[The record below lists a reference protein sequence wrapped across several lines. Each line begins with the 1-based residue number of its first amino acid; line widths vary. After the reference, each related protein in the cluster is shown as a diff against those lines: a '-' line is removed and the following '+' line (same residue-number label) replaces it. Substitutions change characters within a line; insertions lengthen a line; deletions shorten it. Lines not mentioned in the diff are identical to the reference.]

1 MLVCTPLLITPCF
14 PAWLCWW
21 LSLKVILAS
30 SWLSFWCKGG
40 HRREVCASHLTCP
53 LALRYV
59 IISREEREQN
69 LMAFQHS
76 ERIYFRACRDIHPG
90 EKLRVWYSEDY
101 MNRLHS
107 MSQETLSRNFTSG
120 ESLSL
125 LSPDPLGLPH
135 SWARCGG
142 WSRFCTGCVRRAAFL
157 EAEHLQVRPPALPGI
172 DGWVYKE
179 IKKATVVEIMKERFM
194 LWCVLSCV
202 VLCHVV
208 CVLQGPD
215 SMPRDYRA
223 PLSQDF
229 LAWRLPSWWSYKT
242 ALGFSSEHAA
252 VSSSC
257 EQTVWG
263 NSGWFCVHMN
273 EISLV
278 CLYVHFPRL
287 IYLLFLQKNNLGS
300 ARHQLLSLTTLECV
314 YNVQEAL
321 YLSDWF
327 FLG

>member
-1 MLVCTPLLITPCF
+1 MSSSPGRRGSRTWWPFSTARGFTSVPAVTSTLGRSCGSGTVRITWTGCIVCPRKLSTEISQVVSPFLSSLLI
-14 PAWLCWW
+14 
-21 LSLKVILAS
+21 
-30 SWLSFWCKGG
+30 
-40 HRREVCASHLTCP
+40 
-53 LALRYV
+53 
-59 IISREEREQN
+59 
-69 LMAFQHS
+69 
-76 ERIYFRACRDIHPG
+76 
-90 EKLRVWYSEDY
+90 
-101 MNRLHS
+101 
-107 MSQETLSRNFTSG
+107 
-120 ESLSL
+120 
-125 LSPDPLGLPH
+125 PLGCPTV
-135 SWARCGG
+135 GPG
-142 WSRFCTGCVRRAAFL
+142 VVGESRFCTGCVRRAAFL
-157 EAEHLQVRPPALPGI
+157 EAEHLQVRPSALPGI

-179 IKKATVVEIMKERFM
+179 IKKPTVVEIMKERFM

-215 SMPRDYRA
+215 SMPRDYGA